1 VTSSALSPG
10 TALLDVFAAEGGGE
24 DTGFQAPTVQEFYP
38 EPLVSFAVLGVDFEI
53 TRITLIMWV
62 ATALMIGLMVAAVRK
77 PSIVPGKMQ
86 FIGESGYSFVRD
98 GIARDVI
105 GPKGLPFAPF
115 LASLFFFILANNAMS
130 IIPLAQISPMSKFAF
145 PLVLAVIT
153 WVIYNWV
160 GIREQGAGRYFK
172 DAAVPPGVPIGALI
186 LVTPIELLQVF
197 VIRPFTL
204 AVRLFANMFA
214 GHMLLAVFALGTVYL
229 LQVGNFSVIFSPF
242 AFLMALIMTFFEL
255 LVIVLQA
262 YVFTILTA
270 TYLSGSV
277 EPAH

>member
-1 VTSSALSPG
+1 MTSSAS
-10 TALLDVFAAEGGGE
+10 ALASVLAANGEGFE
-24 DTGFQAPTVQEFYP
+24 APTIEEFYP
-38 EPLVSFAVLGVDFEI
+38 EPLASFSLLGLDFEI
-53 TRITLIMWV
+53 TRITLIMWI
-62 ATALMIGLMVAAVRK
+62 ATAAILALLVAAARR
-77 PSIVPGKMQ
+77 PTIVPGRMQ
-86 FIGESGYSFVRD
+86 WLAESGYSVVRD

-115 LASLFFFILANNAMS
+115 LGSLFFFILANNAMS
-130 IIPLAQISPMSKFAF
+130 IVPLAQISPMSKFAF

-153 WVIYNWV
+153 WIIYNWV

-172 DAAVPPGVPIGALI
+172 DAAVPPGVPIAALI

-197 VIRPFTL
+197 IIRPFTL

-214 GHMLLAVFALGTVYL
+214 GHMLLAVFSLGTVYL
-229 LQVGNFSVIFSPF
+229 LTVGNFSVIFSPF
-242 AFLMALIMTFFEL
+242 AFLMALAMTFFEL

-262 YVFTILTA
+262 YVFTVLTA
-270 TYLSGSV
+270 TYLNGAV

>member
-1 VTSSALSPG
+1 VTSSAS
-10 TALLDVFAAEGGGE
+10 ALLDVLAAEGGGE
-24 DTGFQAPTVQEFYP
+24 DTGFHAPTVEEFYP
-38 EPLVSFAVLGVDFEI
+38 EPLVSFGLLGVDFEI

-62 ATALMIGLMVAAVRK
+62 ATALIIGLMAAAVRK
-77 PSIVPGKMQ
+77 PSIV
-86 FIGESGYSFVRD
+86 
-98 GIARDVI
+98 
-105 GPKGLPFAPF
+105 
-115 LASLFFFILANNAMS
+115 
-130 IIPLAQISPMSKFAF
+130 PLAQISPMSKFAF

-153 WVIYNWV
+153 WIIYNWV

-262 YVFTILTA
+262 YVFTVLTA
-270 TYLSGSV
+270 TYLNGAV

>member
-1 VTSSALSPG
+1 MTSSAMALD
-10 TALLDVFAAEGGGE
+10 TALGSVLAAGGE
-24 DTGFQAPTVQEFYP
+24 GFEAPTVEEFYP
-38 EPLVSFAVLGVDFEI
+38 APLAEFSLLGIDFEI
-53 TRITLIMWV
+53 TRITLIMWL
-62 ATALMIGLMVAAVRK
+62 ATALMIALMVAAVRK
-77 PSIVPGKMQ
+77 PSIVPGKLQ
-86 FIGESGYSFVRD
+86 FLGESGYSLVRD

-130 IIPLAQISPMSKFAF
+130 IVPLAQISPMSKFAF

-262 YVFTILTA
+262 YVFTVLTA
-270 TYLSGSV
+270 TYLNGAV

>member
-1 VTSSALSPG
+1 VTSSAS
-10 TALLDVFAAEGGGE
+10 ALGSVLAAGGE
-24 DTGFQAPTVQEFYP
+24 GFEAPTVEEFYP
-38 EPLVSFAVLGVDFEI
+38 APLAEFSLLGIDFEI
-53 TRITLIMWV
+53 TRITLIMWL
-62 ATALMIGLMVAAVRK
+62 ATGLMIALMVAAVRK
-77 PSIVPGKMQ
+77 PSIVPGKLQ
-86 FIGESGYSFVRD
+86 FLGESGYSLVRD

-130 IIPLAQISPMSKFAF
+130 IVPLAQISPMSKFAF

-160 GIREQGAGRYFK
+160 GIREQGVGRYFK

-262 YVFTILTA
+262 YVFTVLTA
-270 TYLSGSV
+270 TYLNGAV

>member
-1 VTSSALSPG
+1 VTSSA
-10 TALLDVFAAEGGGE
+10 TALLDVHAAEGGGG
-24 DTGFQAPTVQEFYP
+24 DTGFQAPTVEEFYP
-38 EPLVSFAVLGVDFEI
+38 EPLVSFDVLGVAFEI

-62 ATALMIGLMVAAVRK
+62 ATALMIWLMVAAVRK
-77 PSIVPGKMQ
+77 PSIVPGKLQ
-86 FIGESGYSFVRD
+86 FIGESGYSLIRD
-98 GIARDVI
+98 GMARDVI

-130 IIPLAQISPMSKFAF
+130 IVPLAQISPMSKFAF

-153 WVIYNWV
+153 WVVYNWV

-172 DAAVPPGVPIGALI
+172 DAAIPPGVPIGALI

-197 VIRPFTL
+197 IIRPFTL

-214 GHMLLAVFALGTVYL
+214 GHMLLAVFSLGTVYL
-229 LQVGNFSVIFSPF
+229 LTVGNFSVIFSPF
-242 AFLMALIMTFFEL
+242 AFLMALAMTFFEL

-262 YVFTILTA
+262 YVFTVLTA
-270 TYLSGSV
+270 TYIAGSV

>member
-1 VTSSALSPG
+1 VTSSAN
-10 TALLDVFAAEGGGE
+10 ALGSALGSVLAAEGE
-24 DTGFQAPTVQEFYP
+24 GFEAPTVEEFYP
-38 EPLVSFAVLGVDFEI
+38 PPLWDFTVLGVDFEI
-53 TRITLIMWV
+53 TRITLILWI
-62 ATALMIGLMVAAVRK
+62 ATAAMIALMVAAVRK
-77 PSIVPGKMQ
+77 PSIVPGKLQ
-86 FIGESGYSFVRD
+86 YIGESGYSLVRD

-115 LASLFFFILANNAMS
+115 LAALFFFILANNAMS
-130 IIPLAQISPMSKFAF
+130 IVPLAQISPMSKFAY

-153 WVIYNWV
+153 WVLYNWV
-160 GIREQGAGRYFK
+160 GIREQGAGKYFK

-214 GHMLLAVFALGTVYL
+214 GHMLLAVFSLGTVYL
-229 LQVGNFSVIFSPF
+229 LTVGNFSVIFSPF
-242 AFLMALIMTFFEL
+242 AFLMALAMTFFEL

-262 YVFTILTA
+262 YVFTVLTA
-270 TYLSGSV
+270 TYINGAV

>member
-1 VTSSALSPG
+1 MTSSA
-10 TALLDVFAAEGGGE
+10 TALDVLAAEGGGG
-24 DTGFQAPTVQEFYP
+24 DSGFQAPTVAEFYP
-38 EPLVSFAVLGVDFEI
+38 EPIAEFDILGIAFEI

-62 ATALMIGLMVAAVRK
+62 ATALMIGLLVAAVRK

-115 LASLFFFILANNAMS
+115 LAALFFFILANNAMS
-130 IIPLAQISPMSKFAF
+130 IVPLAQISPMSKFAF

-160 GIREQGAGRYFK
+160 GIREQGAARYFK
-172 DAAVPPGVPIGALI
+172 DAAIPPGVPIGALI

-214 GHMLLAVFALGTVYL
+214 GHMLLAVFSLGTVYL
-229 LQVGNFSVIFSPF
+229 LQVGNFSAVFSVGAF
-242 AFLMALIMTFFEL
+242 AMALAMTFFEL

-270 TYLSGSV
+270 TYLSGSI

>member
-1 VTSSALSPG
+1 MTSYARAL
-10 TALLDVFAAEGGGE
+10 TDVLAAEGGGG
-24 DTGFQAPTVQEFYP
+24 DGFQAPTIAEFYP
-38 EPLVSFAVLGVDFEI
+38 EPLVSFSLLGIDFEI

-62 ATALMIGLMVAAVRK
+62 ATAAIIALLVAAVRR
-77 PSIVPGKMQ
+77 PSVVPGKLQ
-86 FIGESGYSFVRD
+86 YLGESGYSLVRD

-115 LASLFFFILANNAMS
+115 LGALFFFILANNAMS
-130 IIPLAQISPMSKFAF
+130 IIPFAQISPMSKFAF

-153 WVIYNWV
+153 WVLYNWI
-160 GIREQGAGRYFK
+160 GIREQGAARYFK
-172 DAAVPPGVPIGALI
+172 DAAIPPGVPKAALI

-214 GHMLLAVFALGTVYL
+214 GHMLLLVFALGTIYL
-229 LQVGNFSVIFSPF
+229 LGVGNFSVIFAPVS
-242 AFLMALIMTFFEL
+242 FLMSVVLTFFEL
-255 LVIVLQA
+255 LIIVLQA

-270 TYLSGSV
+270 TYLNGSI

>member
-1 VTSSALSPG
+1 VTSSAS
-10 TALLDVFAAEGGGE
+10 ALGSVLAAEGSGG
-24 DTGFQAPTVQEFYP
+24 DGFQAPTIAEFYP
-38 EPLVSFAVLGVDFEI
+38 EPIAEFSLLGIDFAI
-53 TRITLIMWV
+53 TRITIISWI
-62 ATALMIGLMVAAVRK
+62 ATAAILAFLVLAVRK
-77 PSIVPGKMQ
+77 PSIVPGKLQ
-86 FIGESGYSFVRD
+86 YLGESGYSLVRD
-98 GIARDVI
+98 GMARDVI

-130 IIPLAQISPMSKFAF
+130 IIPFAQISPMSKFAL
-145 PLVLAVIT
+145 PLVLAVLVWIL
-153 WVIYNWV
+153 YNWV

-172 DAAVPPGVPIGALI
+172 DAAIPPGVPIGALI

-214 GHMLLAVFALGTVYL
+214 GHMLLVVFSLGTVYL

-242 AFLMALIMTFFEL
+242 AFAMALAMTFFEV

-262 YVFTILTA
+262 YVFTVLTA
-270 TYLSGSV
+270 TYLNGAV

>member
-1 VTSSALSPG
+1 VTSSAS
-10 TALLDVFAAEGGGE
+10 ALGSLLAAEGSGG
-24 DTGFQAPTVQEFYP
+24 DGFQAPTIAEFYP
-38 EPLVSFAVLGVDFEI
+38 EPIAEFSLLGVDFAI
-53 TRITLIMWV
+53 TRITLISWV
-62 ATALMIGLMVAAVRK
+62 ATAAILVFLVLASRR
-77 PSIVPGKMQ
+77 PSIVPGKLQ
-86 FIGESGYSFVRD
+86 FLGESGYSLVRD
-98 GIARDVI
+98 GMARDVI

-130 IIPLAQISPMSKFAF
+130 IVPLAQISPMSKFAF
-145 PLVLAVIT
+145 PLVLAVLVWIL
-153 WVIYNWV
+153 YNWV

-172 DAAVPPGVPIGALI
+172 DAAIPPGVPIGALI

-242 AFLMALIMTFFEL
+242 AFLMALAMTFFEL

-262 YVFTILTA
+262 YVFTVLTA
-270 TYLSGSV
+270 TYLNGAV

>member
-1 VTSSALSPG
+1 VTSSAPELGS
-10 TALLDVFAAEGGGE
+10 VRAAAGEGFE
-24 DTGFQAPTVQEFYP
+24 APTVEEFYP
-38 EPLVSFAVLGVDFEI
+38 EPIAEFDLFGIAFEI
-53 TRITLIMWV
+53 TRITLIMWI
-62 ATALMIGLMVAAVRK
+62 ATAAMIALMVAAVRK
-77 PSIVPGKMQ
+77 PSIVPGKLQ
-86 FIGESGYSFVRD
+86 FIGESGYSLIRD
-98 GIARDVI
+98 GMARDVI

-130 IIPLAQISPMSKFAF
+130 IVPLAQISPMSKFAF
-145 PLVLAVIT
+145 PLVLAIIT

-197 VIRPFTL
+197 IIRPFTL

-214 GHMLLAVFALGTVYL
+214 GHMLLAVFSLGTVYL
-229 LQVGNFSVIFSPF
+229 LTVGNFSVIFSPF
-242 AFLMALIMTFFEL
+242 AFLMALAMTFFEL

-262 YVFTILTA
+262 YVFTVLTA
-270 TYLSGSV
+270 TYLNGAV

>member
-1 VTSSALSPG
+1 VTSSAN
-10 TALLDVFAAEGGGE
+10 ALGSALGSVLAAEGE
-24 DTGFQAPTVQEFYP
+24 GFEAPTVEEFYP
-38 EPLVSFAVLGVDFEI
+38 QPLWDFTVLGVDFEI
-53 TRITLIMWV
+53 TRITLILWI
-62 ATALMIGLMVAAVRK
+62 ATAAMIALMVAAVRK
-77 PSIVPGKMQ
+77 PSIVPGKLQ
-86 FIGESGYSFVRD
+86 YIGESGYSLVRD

-115 LASLFFFILANNAMS
+115 LAALFFFILANNAMS
-130 IIPLAQISPMSKFAF
+130 IVPLAQISPMSKFAY

-153 WVIYNWV
+153 WVLYNWV

-214 GHMLLAVFALGTVYL
+214 GHMLLAVFSLGTVYL
-229 LQVGNFSVIFSPF
+229 LTVGNFSVIFSPF
-242 AFLMALIMTFFEL
+242 AFLMALAMTFFEL

-262 YVFTILTA
+262 YVFTVLTA
-270 TYLSGSV
+270 TYINGSV

>member
-1 VTSSALSPG
+1 VTSSAS
-10 TALLDVFAAEGGGE
+10 ALGSVLAANGEG
-24 DTGFQAPTVQEFYP
+24 FVAPTVEEFYP
-38 EPLVSFAVLGVDFEI
+38 QPLLSFSLLGVDFEI
-53 TRITLIMWV
+53 TRITVIMWI
-62 ATALMIGLMVAAVRK
+62 ATALMIGLMLAAVRK
-77 PSIVPGKMQ
+77 PSIVPGKLQ
-86 FIGESGYSFVRD
+86 YIGESGYSLIRD

-115 LASLFFFILANNAMS
+115 LAALFFFILANNAMS
-130 IIPLAQISPMSKFAF
+130 IVPLAQISPMSKFAF

-153 WVIYNWV
+153 WVLYNWV
-160 GIREQGAGRYFK
+160 GIREQGAKRYFK

-214 GHMLLAVFALGTVYL
+214 GHMLLAVFSLGTVYL
-229 LQVGNFSVIFSPF
+229 LFVGNFSVIFSPF
-242 AFLMALIMTFFEL
+242 AFLMALAMTFFEL

-262 YVFTILTA
+262 YVFTVLTA
-270 TYLSGSV
+270 TYLNGAV

>member
-1 VTSSALSPG
+1 VTSSAS
-10 TALLDVFAAEGGGE
+10 ALLDVLAAEGGGG
-24 DTGFQAPTVQEFYP
+24 DTGFQAPTVEEFYP
-38 EPLVSFAVLGVDFEI
+38 EPLSFALLGVDFEI
-53 TRITLIMWV
+53 TRITLIMWL

-77 PSIVPGKMQ
+77 PTIVPGKLQ
-86 FIGESGYSFVRD
+86 YLGESGYSVVRD

-115 LASLFFFILANNAMS
+115 LTSLFFFILANNAMS
-130 IIPLAQISPMSKFAF
+130 IVPLAQISPMSKFAF

-262 YVFTILTA
+262 YVFTVLTA
-270 TYLSGSV
+270 TYLNGAV